1 LQLQDE
7 DTDDDEDEEAPA
19 GGGVDPDP
27 EGPAVLLANQLAA
40 DLEEEERPPTPVSVR
55 KRAPTRRSHRAGSDG
70 DDPLL
75 PMLPYTGRRI

>member
-1 LQLQDE
+1 M
-7 DTDDDEDEEAPA
+7 
-19 GGGVDPDP
+19 DPDP

-55 KRAPTRRSHRAGSDG
+55 KQAPTRRSRRAGSDG